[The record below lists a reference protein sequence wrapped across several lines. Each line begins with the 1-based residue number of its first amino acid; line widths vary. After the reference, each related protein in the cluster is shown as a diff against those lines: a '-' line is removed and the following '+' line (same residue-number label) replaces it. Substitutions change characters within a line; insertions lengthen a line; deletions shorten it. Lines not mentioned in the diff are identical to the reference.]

1 MSETEQ
7 DPPPPEEE
15 APPAPAP
22 EDAAPPG
29 SDVPAPPEPEPEPE
43 LEPGDQAPPPPS
55 GEEAEQEEAGVTS
68 AGEAVSGED
77 AIPLEKDRSPS
88 ASDILNLIPS
98 DGNIVLPDDDEPD
111 LQRSRSRPAPR
122 MVQSV
127 LSEILSQGS
136 LRSSKYRRSMSG
148 MPNLQE
154 TLKEKQVL
162 LIRFSIHVTFISN
175 EIFW

>member
-1 MSETEQ
+1 MSETQ
-7 DPPPPEEE
+7 GDPPPPEEAASPAQE
-15 APPAPAP
+15 EAAPPAS
-22 EDAAPPG
+22 E
-29 SDVPAPPEPEPEPE
+29 VPAPP
-43 LEPGDQAPPPPS
+43 EPGDQAPPPPP
-55 GEEAEQEEAGVTS
+55 GEEAAQEEAGATS

-77 AIPLEKDRSPS
+77 GIPPFEKGRSPS

-111 LQRSRSRPAPR
+111 SHRIRSRPAPR

-148 MPNLQE
+148 IPNLQE

-162 LIRFSIHVTFISN
+162 LIRFSKHVTFISN